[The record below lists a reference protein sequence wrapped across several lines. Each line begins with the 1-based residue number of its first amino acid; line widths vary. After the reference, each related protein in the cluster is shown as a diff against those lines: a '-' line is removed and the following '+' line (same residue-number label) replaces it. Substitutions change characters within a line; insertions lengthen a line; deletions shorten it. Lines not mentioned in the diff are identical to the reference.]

1 MPAAAAL
8 GLALTASG
16 EVLKTPVW
24 ADTPPSDL
32 EIEINGRLATP
43 VAVSDSDSHLILLL
57 MMDAVSRPDRVD
69 AAREAVVSKLTE
81 LGRKV
86 YAGVLSAQD
95 GLSVVHPPIRGRKRL
110 REQLESVDVRGV
122 PGLLDV
128 VGQVSRLADE
138 TLSAADVRLAVLFLT
153 DGQIEDYRG
162 DYTLPVVN
170 PSDSRDLSRRFRGQL
185 IRERIRSVAGSLE
198 SSQAPIFFLHLGR
211 RYDDLNEV
219 YQNGISEFARMTG
232 GTALFARAVQ
242 DVPVMVEQL
251 LDEIAAHAVLSL
263 AVECDGPLRLEVM
276 AGDAGARHKELL
288 VCPQP
293 DS

>member
-1 MPAAAAL
+1 M
-8 GLALTASG
+8 TASG

-24 ADTPPSDL
+24 ADAPPSDL
-32 EIEINGRLATP
+32 DVEINGQLAAP

-57 MMDAVSRPDRVD
+57 VLDAVSRPDRVD
-69 AAREAVVSKLTE
+69 AAREAVISKLTE

-86 YAGVLSAQD
+86 HAGVLSAQD
-95 GLSVVHPPIRGRKRL
+95 GLSVVQPPIRSRKRL
-110 REQLESVDVRGV
+110 REKLESVAVRGV

-138 TLSAADVRLAVLFLT
+138 TLGAADIRLAVLFLT

-198 SSQAPIFFLHLGR
+198 SSQAPIFFLHLVR

-232 GTALFARAVQ
+232 GLALFARAVQ

-251 LDEIAAHAVLSL
+251 LDEIAAHVVLSL
-263 AVECDGPLRLEVM
+263 EVACDGPLRLEVM
-276 AGDAGARHKELL
+276 ADDAGARHKELL
-288 VCPQP
+288 RCPRP